1 MGGLRR
7 GSTVPKARA
16 FYVALGSRLSAARVK
31 AELTQQDVADALGMT
46 RAAVSNVEQG
56 NTGLP
61 VHRLVEW
68 TELLC
73 VKLDKIVA
81 SSRTMWPPAFGPGSH
96 RRRGK

>member
-16 FYVALGSRLSAARVK
+16 FYVAMGASLARARVR

-46 RAAVSNVEQG
+46 RAAVCNVEQG

-68 TELLC
+68 AEVLC
-73 VKLDKIVA
+73 VQLWRIIPKNV
-81 SSRTMWPPAFGPGSH
+81 
-96 RRRGK
+96 

>member
-16 FYVALGSRLSAARVK
+16 FYVALGANLTKSRTA
-31 AELTQQDVADALGMT
+31 AELTQQDVADALGLT

-73 VKLDKIVA
+73 VKLDKVV
-81 SSRTMWPPAFGPGSH
+81 P
-96 RRRGK
+96 RGV

>member
-1 MGGLRR
+1 VCWWMAARTLLAGSLMGGLRG
-7 GSTVPKARA
+7 GSTVPSARA
-16 FYVALGSRLSAARVK
+16 FYVALGANLSRARER

-68 TELLC
+68 TALLC
-73 VKLDKIVA
+73 VKLGTIV
-81 SSRTMWPPAFGPGSH
+81 P
-96 RRRGK
+96 KNV